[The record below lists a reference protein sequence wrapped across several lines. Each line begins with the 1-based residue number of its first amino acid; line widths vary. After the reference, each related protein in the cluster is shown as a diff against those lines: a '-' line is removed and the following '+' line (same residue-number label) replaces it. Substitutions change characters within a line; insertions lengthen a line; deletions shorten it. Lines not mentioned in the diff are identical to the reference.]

1 MTTVRKIG
9 KNKWL
14 VKKANQTWI
23 EEQTPQFMKNKAY
36 VYSVGEEVNGKVVR
50 SYDYEKPFVVREQ
63 EVREENGKVFF
74 FCNFAG
80 EGDDIH
86 YIECSDRLYGAIIQK
101 VKKNGRCLVHFG
113 YRFIMVDGEQH
124 RVSFVPH
131 IWEVK

>member
-1 MTTVRKIG
+1 MNINIRKIE

-23 EEQTPQFMKNKAY
+23 EEQAPQFMDNKAY
-36 VYSVGEEVNGKVVR
+36 VYAVGEEVDGKVVR
-50 SYDYEKPFVVREQ
+50 NYDYEKSFVVREQ
-63 EVREENGKVFF
+63 EKGKVSF

-80 EGDDIH
+80 EKDDIH

-101 VKKNGRCLVHFG
+101 VKKHGRCLVHFG
-113 YRFIMVDGEQH
+113 YRFIMVDGERY
-124 RVSFVPH
+124 RVSFTPH